1 MSANKPHNPT
11 LDRDFLRSFG
21 RRKGRALPEY
31 KQELL
36 DELMPKLF
44 PVLDEDRETWLEI
57 GFGGG
62 EHLLELAKNYPERH
76 IIGAEPYLNGI
87 AKLLTE
93 LAETSI
99 TNLSVIPDD
108 VRPWLK
114 TLPEASLDGVYL
126 LFPDPWPKTSHHKRR
141 ILNTALL
148 DLIAKVLKPHGVLRI
163 ATDHVD
169 YSAWMMEHLLPHP
182 SFKWKVESHK
192 DWHEP
197 FSDWKQTRY
206 QQKTTQQ
213 GRLPIFL
220 EFALT

>member
-163 ATDHVD
+163 ATD
-169 YSAWMMEHLLPHP
+169 
-182 SFKWKVESHK
+182 
-192 DWHEP
+192 
-197 FSDWKQTRY
+197 
-206 QQKTTQQ
+206 
-213 GRLPIFL
+213 
-220 EFALT
+220 